1 MNKRTG
7 KTVFASVAVVT
18 TLLVGCSNDNNAER
32 DVDRSSS
39 TTNAATGTQ
48 STAANSGTGGVG
60 SQEGSK
66 TVDAARAVEIALAEA
81 PGTVVVEID
90 QHEDKSTPQWE
101 IVVLDAGKGIEFR
114 IDMATGDVIS
124 RESEGLD
131 PEAQQAPAVSAQK
144 MIGLALAATPGE
156 LLEADLSTKGGS
168 IVWDVEIRA
177 EDGVR
182 HELHIDAGTGE
193 ILRTAV
199 D

>member
-1 MNKRTG
+1 
-7 KTVFASVAVVT
+7 
-18 TLLVGCSNDNNAER
+18 
-32 DVDRSSS
+32 
-39 TTNAATGTQ
+39 
-48 STAANSGTGGVG
+48 
-60 SQEGSK
+60 
-66 TVDAARAVEIALAEA
+66 
-81 PGTVVVEID
+81 
-90 QHEDKSTPQWE
+90 
-101 IVVLDAGKGIEFR
+101 
-114 IDMATGDVIS
+114 
-124 RESEGLD
+124 
-131 PEAQQAPAVSAQK
+131 